1 MNYFC
6 LTTFLFNNSEV
17 RLALSVWFFLVEGYQ
32 VTFDIQIDLKIKHP
46 KLCNPIQKHIRTLSN
61 IQDGG
66 FCINS
71 ERLLVFYYI
80 CKKLN
85 LRYFASF

>member
-32 VTFDIQIDLKIKHP
+32 VTFDIQIDLFKNK
-46 KLCNPIQKHIRTLSN
+46 TS
-61 IQDGG
+61 
-66 FCINS
+66 
-71 ERLLVFYYI
+71 
-80 CKKLN
+80 
-85 LRYFASF
+85 